1 MYGITSI
8 RAVDL
13 TGFSNTN
20 ARQQINAKDRVKCTE
35 CTNCKEMICGK
46 KKRRVSSIYEAN
58 NCNDYSK
65 LCFASFL
72 KR

>member
-8 RAVDL
+8 RAV
-13 TGFSNTN
+13 N
-20 ARQQINAKDRVKCTE
+20 ATAFNSPNMQQPATTKGRVKCTE
-35 CTNCKEMICGK
+35 CTNCKEMICNK

-58 NCNDYSK
+58 NCNDYNKSS
-65 LCFASFL
+65 FASFL